1 MFKLTKANTILH
13 PCRLRQSNEDGSV
26 NEATLRV
33 RFNVI
38 DRAELDRMADAESDD
53 ERLIYDVV
61 VNKIEDDVQGEDGEA
76 LSEADARAA
85 IRNNLPLSAQIV
97 TQFWELMSGAAA
109 KNAKRSRG
117 R

>member
-1 MFKLTKANTILH
+1 MFQLKKVNTILH
-13 PCRLRQSNEDGSV
+13 PCRLRQANEDGSV

-38 DRAELDRMADAESDD
+38 DRAELDRMANAEDD
-53 ERLIYDVV
+53 DDRLIYDVV
-61 VNKIEDDVQGEDGEA
+61 VNKIEDDVQGADGEK
-76 LSEADARAA
+76 LDEDDARAA
-85 IRNNLPLSAQIV
+85 IRNDLSLSAQIV
-97 TQFWELMSGAAA
+97 AQFWELMSGAAA